1 MRDRVRSC
9 GLRNSWVAV
18 LAVGIAAFGPAGAA
32 RAEIRRVEAVGTSP
46 VRPGAQVGALRDAAR
61 DAALQEAVRRVARD
75 QLDPARAGS
84 LAAPGAGQPA
94 AAGARTAQD
103 AESRLNAALDDALGA
118 RALDYLS
125 RFRILEDRG
134 QRTALFSEEL
144 GVEAEYVVVVE
155 ALVDTERVL
164 ARLQRRGL
172 PVLAESPIQVRRL
185 RIELVDLDDYRAL
198 AAFQQLLTERL
209 RITGAVPVEMQRG
222 RAVLEVPAQG
232 DAAWLLSQLGQTGA
246 RELSV
251 EAVSSDAERLVLR
264 LTLRAPEAPR
274 AASPVRPD

>member
-1 MRDRVRSC
+1 MRHRVRSG

-18 LAVGIAAFGPAGAA
+18 LAVGIAALGPAGAA
-32 RAEIRRVEAVGTSP
+32 RAEIRRVEAVGTAP

-84 LAAPGAGQPA
+84 LAAAGAGQPA
-94 AAGARTAQD
+94 PSGARAAQD
-103 AESRLNAALDDALGA
+103 AESRLNAVLDDALGA

-134 QRTALFSEEL
+134 QRAALFSEEL

-155 ALVDTERVL
+155 ALVDSERVL
-164 ARLQRRGL
+164 TRLQRRGL
-172 PVLAESPIQVRRL
+172 PVLAESPIQARRL
-185 RIELVDLDDYRAL
+185 RVELVDLDDYRAL

-222 RAVLEVPAQG
+222 RAVLEVPVQG
-232 DAAWLLSQLGQTGA
+232 DAAWLLSQLSQAGA
-246 RELSV
+246 PDLSV
-251 EAVSSDAERLVLR
+251 EAVASDAERLVLR
-264 LTLRAPEAPR
+264 LTLRAPEAQGK
-274 AASPVRPD
+274 ASPVRPD